1 MSKNSAYLEL
11 TKQTNKMT
19 NLTITVS
26 GQKAGEQVFFI
37 LNVEKSN
44 FFNVMNMTFN
54 SVQDVLEG
62 EKRGLYTVSK

>member
-1 MSKNSAYLEL
+1 
-11 TKQTNKMT
+11 MT